1 MKPEIC
7 KNCCANEFIE
17 QDDAYVCAYCNS
29 RYHKAPAKVVTE
41 IRYVEVPVPVSEPAK
56 QEIQTGERKNKWV
69 AFFWCLFMGGFGAHK
84 FYEGR
89 MGMGLLYFFTVG
101 LFGIGWGID
110 LINLLFKPNPYYVL
124 RKKA

>member
-84 FYEGR
+84 SSQISAATTR
-89 MGMGLLYFFTVG
+89 FF
-101 LFGIGWGID
+101 LFSQVNNR
-110 LINLLFKPNPYYVL
+110 LVPNGTISPSKSMYS
-124 RKKA
+124 